1 MEILW
6 VIFIFIAVVLFI
18 EAIFLLIRRKWSPEA
33 RRIKRQLQ
41 ELSTETYAGK
51 DVELVKS
58 RTMSEVPWLN
68 RLLFNAK
75 LPVIQNLD
83 RAAVQANLSQ
93 PLGVYLLAAGV
104 LFVVGFALASF
115 ATWWFIARLA
125 AAFILGA
132 IPILYIYIMKSKRLA
147 KFEEQLPEALDM
159 MARSLRAGHAFTG
172 ALQMVGQEFDEP
184 LGPEFI
190 KTLNEINYGLGSD
203 VALRN
208 LVGRID
214 SDDLKLFVLSISIQ
228 RESGGNLAEILEN
241 IGRLIRERFILKGQI
256 KSLSGEARI
265 SAYILVGLPFVIGG
279 TIYLMN
285 PEYVKVLFEDPIGH
299 MMLLVAGIMMVLGII
314 VMKKMITVKV

>member
-18 EAIFLLIRRKWSPEA
+18 EALFLLIRRIWSPEA

-41 ELSTETYAGK
+41 ALSPETYAGK

-83 RAAVQANLSQ
+83 RAVVQANLSQ

-115 ATWWFIARLA
+115 ATWWFIVRLA

-184 LGPEFI
+184 LGPEFT
-190 KTLNEINYGLGSD
+190 KTLNEINYGLGLE

-208 LVGRID
+208 LIGRID
-214 SDDLKLFVLSISIQ
+214 SDDLKLICPLRFHPAGKRRQ
-228 RESGGNLAEILEN
+228 SGGNHGKHRPSHPRA
-241 IGRLIRERFILKGQI
+241 FY
-256 KSLSGEARI
+256 S
-265 SAYILVGLPFVIGG
+265 
-279 TIYLMN
+279 
-285 PEYVKVLFEDPIGH
+285 
-299 MMLLVAGIMMVLGII
+299 
-314 VMKKMITVKV
+314 

>member
-1 MEILW
+1 
-6 VIFIFIAVVLFI
+6 
-18 EAIFLLIRRKWSPEA
+18 
-33 RRIKRQLQ
+33 
-41 ELSTETYAGK
+41 
-51 DVELVKS
+51 
-58 RTMSEVPWLN
+58 
-68 RLLFNAK
+68 
-75 LPVIQNLD
+75 
-83 RAAVQANLSQ
+83 
-93 PLGVYLLAAGV
+93 
-104 LFVVGFALASF
+104 
-115 ATWWFIARLA
+115 
-125 AAFILGA
+125 
-132 IPILYIYIMKSKRLA
+132 
-147 KFEEQLPEALDM
+147 
-159 MARSLRAGHAFTG
+159 
-172 ALQMVGQEFDEP
+172 MVGQEFDEP

-256 KSLSGEARI
+256 RSLSGEARI
-265 SAYILVGLPFVIGG
+265 SAYILVALPFFIGG
-279 TIYLMN
+279 AIYLMN